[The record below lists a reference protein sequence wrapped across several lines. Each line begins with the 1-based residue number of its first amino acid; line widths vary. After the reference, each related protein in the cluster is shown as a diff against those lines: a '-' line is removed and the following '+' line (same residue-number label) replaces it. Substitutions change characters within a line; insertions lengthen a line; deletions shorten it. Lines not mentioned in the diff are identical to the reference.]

1 MSKNECWKSTSTYT
15 MVARPLNYVELQLH
29 FPCPPAMIYDV
40 LDGYCPS
47 GSSSKGPHH
56 VLPPSFCCRIILP
69 NQSYPLHK
77 VIPISKN
84 RRYHNSPKAREL
96 FCSVPTWSVL
106 KGSTQLSKG
115 NVQHSSHLRPSIYDI
130 ETDNNPSYWGL
141 HNIPRTQLPNALI

>member
-1 MSKNECWKSTSTYT
+1 

-84 RRYHNSPKAREL
+84 RRYHGSPEARESL
-96 FCSVPTWSVL
+96 CDVPTSYIS
-106 KGSTQLSKG
+106 KGSTQLFKMAM
-115 NVQHSSHLRPSIYDI
+115 VQSCPHSPHHLRYKNGRHLTFS
-130 ETDNNPSYWGL
+130 GL